1 MSDMVAG
8 DRLKSLVDRIERL
21 ETEKADLAND
31 IKEIYMEAKSDG
43 FDVKILRKV
52 IKERRK
58 NKVERETEAEML
70 GLYLNAIGCA

>member
-1 MSDMVAG
+1 MTEVVAQ
-8 DRLKSLVDRIERL
+8 DRLKSLVERIERL

-31 IKEIYMEAKSDG
+31 IKEIYIEAKSDG